1 MAVPLYKATTHVI
14 DRMATPPEGEIHLDA
29 DDESARRASLT
40 NGEHIIDVCQRVRDR
55 KGFAW
60 CDGALVDLFT
70 AGIVSGIYDALN
82 AENQAKLRTFDRDKC
97 VSVCFK
103 LYERVGK

>member
-1 MAVPLYKATTHVI
+1 MTVPLYKATTHAI
-14 DRMATPPEGEIHLDA
+14 GPDPYNIEDQLHLDA
-29 DDESARRASLT
+29 RNESARRASLR

-55 KGFAW
+55 QGFAW

-82 AENQAKLRTFDRDKC
+82 AENQAKLRTFSRDKC

-103 LYERVGK
+103 LYERVKK